1 MPLVRTSRTE
11 LHIHHTHAD
20 DGRRVDDIVFWHNA
34 IQSEFAVNDRTA
46 MQACQERN
54 GLCVTQKIVQ
64 WCIQGLVALY
74 LAVPS
79 ACPRGTVPSHRAS
92 KRVRACGH
100 CKLPNCWSVC
110 TKHSLP
116 GANESLVDLTPVREG
131 KATWTVGALGTR
143 RCAWR
148 SHPTP
153 LLTHVGCLGP
163 VASWLCRSCDL
174 THTPHVKATVPVN
187 NLNEPSCVIMYT
199 HDGKKVATARRR
211 SESCATLPGRNI
223 PLPEGGSWRTDK
235 LQAGV
240 RPTMLFWSHHEF
252 P

>member
-54 GLCVTQKIVQ
+54 GLCLTQKIVQ

-116 GANESLVDLTPVREG
+116 GANESLRRLDACKRRQGDLDCWCPGHSEMCMEKSPNTPFNPCGLSR
-131 KATWTVGALGTR
+131 
-143 RCAWR
+143 
-148 SHPTP
+148 
-153 LLTHVGCLGP
+153 
-163 VASWLCRSCDL
+163 AS
-174 THTPHVKATVPVN
+174 
-187 NLNEPSCVIMYT
+187 
-199 HDGKKVATARRR
+199 
-211 SESCATLPGRNI
+211 
-223 PLPEGGSWRTDK
+223 
-235 LQAGV
+235 GV
-240 RPTMLFWSHHEF
+240 LVVSFM
-252 P
+252 